1 MKMKKLLGFLL
12 VGILFPQLN
21 TDYEII
27 RQRRAELPK
36 NILVDASDGSQYYMG
51 RCGFIEV
58 GDSPT
63 ILQDEVDAWVSAQH
77 RDDTRDLFIPIAF
90 HVIHASNNN
99 GYVSSTAVNAQ
110 VDVLNDAFA
119 PYGISFTLSSLDY
132 TDNSSWFNNDN
143 ESQYKAQLA
152 ISPSTTLNIYTTSAS
167 GYLGYAY
174 FPNSYSESSYM
185 HGVVLNYDSLPGG
198 AWPYNE
204 GDTGVHEVGHYLGLY
219 HTFEGACYGNGD
231 NVDDTPAQ
239 DDGDNIYSCYTMDT
253 CTNNTGND
261 PIHNYMNYTDDACL
275 TEFTNGQGS
284 RMDYMISTYKPN
296 LGTEVNSDSDS
307 DGIADEADNCP
318 NTANSSQSD
327 YDGDGLGDACDSDID
342 NDGISN
348 NNDYNDYNSY
358 ECSDDDGD
366 SCNDCSSGSYNTFN
380 DGWDYDVDGTCD
392 AGDIDDDNDGVIDA
406 QDSDD
411 NNEFVC
417 MDSDGD
423 SCDDCSSGTF
433 NPGNDGSDEDND
445 GICDDGDNV
454 GIVSLAFNN
463 IMTSSVDLEY
473 SSDEAIYGFQF
484 SVNGVDIENAYCDY
498 LDISCGST
506 NQCVAFSFSGDYIP
520 AGLGILVSFEFDE
533 TSENRIMSLS
543 NIIVSNANASA
554 MDVIAP
560 EQIYIP
566 ACDDD
571 DGDNICNAIDPEPN
585 CATNDTD
592 ECDVCGGDGT
602 SCMYQP
608 GDVNMD
614 NAVNVIDIV
623 LIVDFILGNS
633 EFTTEAF
640 NIADASQDGYVNVI
654 DIVMLVEIILNS

>member
-1 MKMKKLLGFLL
+1 MKKLLGLII

-21 TDYEII
+21 SDYEII

-36 NILVDASDGSQYYMG
+36 DILVDASDGSQIYMG

-58 GDSPT
+58 GDSPS

-77 RDDTRDLFIPIAF
+77 RDETRNLSIPIAF
-90 HVIHASNNN
+90 HVIYASASN

-110 VDVLNDAFA
+110 VDVLNDAYA
-119 PYGISFTLSSLDY
+119 PYGISFYLSSLDY
-132 TDNSSWFNNDN
+132 TQNSSWFNNDN

-204 GDTGVHEVGHYLGLY
+204 GDTAVHEVGHYLGLY
-219 HTFEGACYGNGD
+219 HTFEGGCYGSGD
-231 NVDDTPAQ
+231 NVSDTPAQ
-239 DDGDNIYSCYTMDT
+239 DDGAFIYSCYTMDT
-253 CTNNTGND
+253 CTNDAGTD

-275 TEFTNGQGS
+275 TEFTNGQSS
-284 RMDYMISTYKPN
+284 RMNYMISAYKPN
-296 LGTEVNSDSDS
+296 LGTEVNSDADS
-307 DGIADEADNCP
+307 DGISDDVDNCP

-327 YDGDGLGDACDSDID
+327 YDSDGLGNACDSDID
-342 NDGISN
+342 GDGASN
-348 NNDYNDYNSY
+348 YDDSDDYNPYV
-358 ECSDDDGD
+358 CSDDDGD
-366 SCNDCSSGSYNTFN
+366 TCDDCSAGIFNPAN
-380 DGWDYDVDGTCD
+380 DGPDADGDGICD
-392 AGDIDDDNDGVIDA
+392 AGD
-406 QDSDD
+406 
-411 NNEFVC
+411 
-417 MDSDGD
+417 
-423 SCDDCSSGTF
+423 
-433 NPGNDGSDEDND
+433 
-445 GICDDGDNV
+445 NV
-454 GIVSLAFNN
+454 GLVSFSFNN
-463 IMTSSVDLEY
+463 TTTNSVDLEY

-506 NQCVAFSFSGDYIP
+506 NQCVAFSFSGAFIP
-520 AGLGILVSFEFDE
+520 AGLGILVSFEFGE
-533 TSENRIMSLS
+533 ISEYRTISLS

-560 EQIYIP
+560 EPTYIP
-566 ACDDD
+566 SCDDN
-571 DGDNICNAIDPEPN
+571 DGDGMCNTVDPEPN

-592 ECDVCGGDGT
+592 QCDICGGDGT
-602 SCMYQP
+602 SCMYPP

-633 EFTTEAF
+633 EFTVEAF
-640 NIADASQDGYVNVI
+640 NVADVSEDGNVNVI
-654 DIVMLVEIILNS
+654 DIVLLVEIILNP

>member
-1 MKMKKLLGFLL
+1 MVISTIDTFEGSKMKKLLGLIV

-21 TDYEII
+21 SDYEII

-36 NILVDASDGSQYYMG
+36 DILVDASNGSQIYMG
-51 RCGFIEV
+51 RCGFVEV

-63 ILQDEVDAWVSAQH
+63 ILQEEVDTWVSAHH
-77 RDDTRDLFIPIAF
+77 RDDTRDLSIPIAF
-90 HVIHASNNN
+90 HVIYASTSN

-119 PYGISFTLSSLDY
+119 PYGLSFTLSSLDY
-132 TDNSSWFNNDN
+132 TQNSSWFNNDN

-261 PIHNYMNYTDDACL
+261 PIHNFMNYTDDACL

-284 RMDYMISTYKPN
+284 RMDYMIATYKPN
-296 LGTEVNSDSDS
+296 LGTEVNSDADGDDISD
-307 DGIADEADNCP
+307 DVDNCP

-348 NNDYNDYNSY
+348 NNDYNDYNYY

-366 SCNDCSSGSYNTFN
+366 SCDDCSSGSYNTSN
-380 DGWDYDVDGTCD
+380 DGWDYDADGTCD
-392 AGDIDDDNDGVIDA
+392 AGDIDDDNDGVIDT

-423 SCDDCSSGTF
+423 SCDDCSSGTYSTW
-433 NPGNDGSDEDND
+433 NDGDDYDYDGICNIGDMDDDND
-445 GICDDGDNV
+445 GTIDNEDCAPLNELV
-454 GIVSLAFNN
+454 FD
-463 IMTSSVDLEY
+463 VD
-473 SSDEAIYGFQF
+473 
-484 SVNGVDIENAYCDY
+484 C
-498 LDISCGST
+498 CGS
-506 NQCVAFSFSGDYIP
+506 
-520 AGLGILVSFEFDE
+520 
-533 TSENRIMSLS
+533 
-543 NIIVSNANASA
+543 
-554 MDVIAP
+554 
-560 EQIYIP
+560 
-566 ACDDD
+566 
-571 DGDNICNAIDPEPN
+571 
-585 CATNDTD
+585 
-592 ECDVCGGDGT
+592 CGGDNSSCSNCCGAPFNDDCT
-602 SCMYQP
+602 SDCYENPDTGECCYNSEVDECGVCDGNNSSCADECGVPYGDGSSCAYQS

-623 LIVDFILGNS
+623 LIVDFILGNADFTAQ
-633 EFTTEAF
+633 EFTL
-640 NIADASQDGYVNVI
+640 ADASQDGDVNVI
-654 DIVMLVEIILNS
+654 DIVMLVEIILYDSIN

>member
-1 MKMKKLLGFLL
+1 MKKLCGLIFIGL
-12 VGILFPQLN
+12 IFPQLN
-21 TDYEII
+21 TEYENV

-36 NILVDASDGSQYYMG
+36 DILVDASDGSQNYMG

-77 RDDTRDLFIPIAF
+77 RDDTRDLSIPIAF
-90 HVIHASNNN
+90 HVIYASTNN

-132 TDNSSWFNNDN
+132 TQNSSWFNNDN
-143 ESQYKAQLA
+143 ESQYKSQLA

-174 FPNSYSESSYM
+174 FPNSYSESSHM
-185 HGVVLNYDSLPGG
+185 HGVVLNYDTLPGG

-219 HTFEGACYGNGD
+219 HTFEGGCYGSGD
-231 NVDDTPAQ
+231 NVSDTPAQ
-239 DDGDNIYSCYTMDT
+239 DDGNNIYECNNVDT
-253 CTNNTGND
+253 CTNDTGND

-296 LGTEVNSDSDS
+296 LGTEVNSDL
-307 DGIADEADNCP
+307 DGDGVVDEADNCP
-318 NTANSSQSD
+318 NIANSNQSN

-342 NDGISN
+342 NDGVSN
-348 NNDYNDYNSY
+348 NDDDDTYDEYA
-358 ECSDDDGD
+358 CSDNDGD
-366 SCNDCSSGSYNTFN
+366 TCDDCSNGYYNPAD
-380 DGWDYDVDGTCD
+380 DGWDYDGDGMCD
-392 AGDIDDDNDGVIDA
+392 LGDADDDNDGVLDS
-406 QDSDD
+406 QDSDP
-411 NNEFVC
+411 NNQFVC

-423 SCDDCSSGTF
+423 TCDDCSSGTF
-433 NPGNDGSDEDND
+433 SPGNDGSDEDGD
-445 GICDDGDNV
+445 GICDAGDIAEVTLSFVNASSTN
-454 GIVSLAFNN
+454 ISLH
-463 IMTSSVDLEY
+463 Y
-473 SSDEAIYGFQF
+473 SSDANIYGFQF
-484 SVNGVDIENAYCDY
+484 VAEGAEIESVSCDIFDSN
-498 LDISCGST
+498 CGT
-506 NQCVAFSFSGDYIP
+506 FGCIGFSFSGEYFP
-520 AGLGILVSFEFDE
+520 LGEGILVTFTFTEVSNERTF
-533 TSENRIMSLS
+533 SLS
-543 NIIVSNANASA
+543 DILIGGIAGSLITVIGPDSA
-554 MDVIAP
+554 T
-560 EQIYIP
+560 IP
-566 ACDDD
+566 ACDDN
-571 DGDNICNAIDPEPN
+571 DGDGMCNAVDPEPN

-602 SCMYQP
+602 SCMYQL

-633 EFTTEAF
+633 EFTPEAF
-640 NIADASQDGYVNVI
+640 NIADASEDGNVNVI
-654 DIVMLVEIILNS
+654 DIVILVEIILNP